1 VDVAC
6 ATACTAR
13 VVHRTSRATHPSRL
27 IPYAMAINRSGVP
40 GSGGIMHALL
50 LLLLRTRELDSD
62 ALEANHHHLMGS
74 SSVSRETSAG
84 III

>member
-1 VDVAC
+1 
-6 ATACTAR
+6 
-13 VVHRTSRATHPSRL
+13 
-27 IPYAMAINRSGVP
+27 MAINRSGVP

>member
-1 VDVAC
+1 
-6 ATACTAR
+6 
-13 VVHRTSRATHPSRL
+13 
-27 IPYAMAINRSGVP
+27 MAINRSGVP
-40 GSGGIMHALL
+40 GSGGIMHALLLLLL

>member
-1 VDVAC
+1 
-6 ATACTAR
+6 
-13 VVHRTSRATHPSRL
+13 
-27 IPYAMAINRSGVP
+27 MAINRSGVP
-40 GSGGIMHALL
+40 GSGGIMHALLL

>member
-1 VDVAC
+1 
-6 ATACTAR
+6 
-13 VVHRTSRATHPSRL
+13 
-27 IPYAMAINRSGVP
+27 
-40 GSGGIMHALL
+40 MHALLLLL

-84 III
+84 VII

>member
-1 VDVAC
+1 
-6 ATACTAR
+6 
-13 VVHRTSRATHPSRL
+13 
-27 IPYAMAINRSGVP
+27 MAINRSGVP
-40 GSGGIMHALL
+40 GSGGIMHALLLLL